1 MEVEVEVEEEVEE
14 GGVERGSRQ
23 VDVGEVARRGRKRVA
38 AVAAAAEV
46 VRVVVVVVEARR
58 RKTRGAVGCK
68 VGGEA
73 GVPTEGE
80 VAGASDT

>member
-1 MEVEVEVEEEVEE
+1 MEVEVEVGEEVEE

-23 VDVGEVARRGRKRVA
+23 VGVGAVARRGRKRVA
-38 AVAAAAEV
+38 AAVAAEV
-46 VRVVVVVVEARR
+46 ARVVVVGARR
-58 RKTRGAVGCK
+58 RTTRGAVGCK

-80 VAGASDT
+80 AAGANDT